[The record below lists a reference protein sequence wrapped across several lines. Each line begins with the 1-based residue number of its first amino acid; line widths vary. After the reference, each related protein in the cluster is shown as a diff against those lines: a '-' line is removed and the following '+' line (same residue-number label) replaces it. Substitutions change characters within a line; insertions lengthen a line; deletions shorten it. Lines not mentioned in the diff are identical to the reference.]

1 MALAGEKAAYPM
13 GTRGPRIRDDSYMVT
28 LGLGVWLTLL
38 ISAGMLLA
46 GFVLHTIWVTCISV
60 PFFVVAF
67 ASARLFARLHWN
79 CATRAP
85 VMGAILGW
93 AFLAPI
99 WALATMAA
107 NAVAGVEDPEVFM
120 PETWLWALVP
130 LGAVLVVAGIR
141 QRTNGRDFR

>member
-1 MALAGEKAAYPM
+1 MTLASENAVYPM
-13 GTRGPRIRDDSYMVT
+13 GDRSPRIRDDSYMVT
-28 LGLGVWLTLL
+28 LGLGIWLTLL

-46 GFVLHTIWVTCISV
+46 GFVLHAMWVVCISI

-67 ASARLFARLHWN
+67 ASAPLFARLHWS
-79 CATRAP
+79 CSTRAS

-99 WALATMAA
+99 WALVNMAA
-107 NAVAGVEDPEVFM
+107 NALAEVEDPDVFM

-130 LGAVLVVAGIR
+130 LALVLIVAGIR
-141 QRTNGRDFR
+141 QRATGRDLR